1 MATRGAIRGA
11 PQLVRCGD
19 RRPTSWGAPLRRTL
33 SKTSIAIE
41 FIAKGANKQSTP
53 GRFDSKTAQ
62 TAPQLHPGTL
72 RRLYAP
78 TAPAHSRAT
87 ASPQQVRGERADRK
101 PVAAIPEA
109 SAHAAND
116 CPEPVTARFPWQPPA
131 TAGEGQPRP
140 PPEAPSLLRPW
151 PGHEYRVRAPRRGG
165 CAGLLARKRR
175 PRLPCFSQC
184 AAPTATTRCAT
195 PGATRPPRRARLNRR
210 LLTQGLARIQ
220 QRGRHQRQRSH
231 AGLHHARDELPR
243 ADAHPGSAW
252 VRSVACEPGGHCTRG
267 IAPVHAAFAT
277 GSQPRSQT
285 SPQRH
290 DLGCTGD
297 REPSWRAGAWRAGRC
312 ETNRGGA
319 EGIGTQTRETR
330 VSGTGCR

>member
-1 MATRGAIRGA
+1 M
-11 PQLVRCGD
+11 
-19 RRPTSWGAPLRRTL
+19 
-33 SKTSIAIE
+33 E

-62 TAPQLHPGTL
+62 TDPQLHPGTL

-165 CAGLLARKRR
+165 CAGLPARKRR
-175 PRLPCFSQC
+175 PRLPCSSQC
-184 AAPTATTRCAT
+184 AALTATTRRAA